1 LILTPLILA
10 IGAGLRDHHIMS
22 QSFPIDLIEH
32 PEGGRFCEVFKSA
45 KTVTTADGETRSALT
60 HIYFSLD
67 PGEVS
72 QFHRV
77 SSDEVWNLY
86 RGEGVTLHT
95 WDGTRNPPV
104 SVTLSGKSGRFCH
117 VVPAGVWQAAE
128 PLSETVLVGCSV
140 APGFEFSDF
149 VLVGPTSAEA
159 QMIRDKHP
167 AFARFTT
174 PPKPVTGL

>member
-1 LILTPLILA
+1 
-10 IGAGLRDHHIMS
+10 MS
-22 QSFPIDLIEH
+22 EPFSIDLIAH

-45 KTVTTADGETRSALT
+45 RTVTTAGGEVRSALT
-60 HIYFSLD
+60 HIYFSLE

-72 QFHRV
+72 LFHRV

-86 RGEGVTLHT
+86 QGAGVTVHT

-104 SVTLSGKSGRFCH
+104 SVTLSQKLGRYCH

-128 PLSETVLVGCSV
+128 PLSDTVLVGCSV

-149 VLVGPTSAEA
+149 TLIGPTSDEA
-159 QMIRDKHP
+159 RLIEEVHP
-167 AFARFTT
+167 AFARFST
-174 PPKPVTGL
+174 PR